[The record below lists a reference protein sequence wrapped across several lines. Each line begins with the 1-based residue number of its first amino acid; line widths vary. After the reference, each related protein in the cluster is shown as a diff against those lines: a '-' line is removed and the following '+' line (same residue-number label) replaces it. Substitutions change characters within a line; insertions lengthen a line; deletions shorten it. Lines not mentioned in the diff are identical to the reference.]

1 MRDQTPLTQH
11 YLCVSFYSNNCIPR
25 KTKIKNMAKKTDD
38 SVAEEKTTT
47 KKAKK
52 ATKTTKKKAVVKTN
66 EDGSEI
72 VPVKKKRKTRKK
84 ATEIV
89 KLKLY
94 WGVYNH
100 AMKLV
105 AKYEF
110 NQRKAAEQR
119 SEELSPEGKPPHF
132 VQKIKEEFVE
142 VIEPESDVD
151 AESNPETDVEV
162 AAPAK
167 RTRKSTK
174 KA

>member
-1 MRDQTPLTQH
+1 
-11 YLCVSFYSNNCIPR
+11 
-25 KTKIKNMAKKTDD
+25 MANKKDD

-52 ATKTTKKKAVVKTN
+52 ATKTTKKKAVVKIN
-66 EDGSEI
+66 EDGSEV

-84 ATEIV
+84 ATEVV

-110 NQRKAAEQR
+110 NQRKAAETR
-119 SEELSPEGKPPHF
+119 AEELSPEGKPPHF

-142 VIEPESDVD
+142 VIEPEGDIEVD
-151 AESNPETDVEV
+151 SNVEV
-162 AAPAK
+162 DAPAK

>member
-1 MRDQTPLTQH
+1 MQDQLPLTQH
-11 YLCVSFYSNNCIPR
+11 YPCVLINPNNCIPR
-25 KTKIKNMAKKTDD
+25 KTKIENMAKKTDD

-66 EDGSEI
+66 EDGSEV

-84 ATEIV
+84 ATEVV

-119 SEELSPEGKPPHF
+119 AEELSPEGKPPHF

-142 VIEPESDVD
+142 VIEPDGDIEASSG
-151 AESNPETDVEV
+151 AATDVEV
-162 AAPAK
+162 NAPAK